1 MILRALEN
9 GVQIYTNIIMKYA
22 IATLLVLVL
31 ITISFLKGA
40 LTFEENM
47 TRDIE
52 VYLPE
57 GEESTDILIEVRK
70 DWATDII
77 IVYVETPN
85 ARNPDYF
92 SDSVV
97 DNITYVP
104 TLKEIALLERTID
117 PYGQNVDLEEHYQAD
132 RGEKDDIIFTLS
144 ISTLIKEFNS
154 TNARFIEA
162 SEGKIFGGLSIE
174 EADDDVVNETGT
186 YAIPDDQQRVD
197 QIFDGTSSALQNF
210 AIDTNDDGIIDTAV
224 ILFALRAQEE
234 NNDEVQEEKIAEI
247 QRHID
252 ERYCPSPD
260 DCTQMTQTG
269 LVVVL
274 HEVTARLY
282 DDLLTMLP
290 ISLGIIIGLM
300 LIFHRN
306 WLAIPVVLVPIFC
319 ALIWTLGIITVSG
332 VVLTPMIVAAGPILV
347 GIGVDYGLHVANRIV
362 EFKDEGN
369 KIPRATFL
377 ALMTT
382 GKATFLCA
390 VTDTIGFSALFISPI
405 APMRTVGLTMIIGVA
420 CAFFLTVS
428 MTPAMMKL
436 TNYSKHKSEG
446 WTSIAVLSTKQ
457 WKAILVVVLLTTTYS
472 IARISVMDQD
482 MKGDESA
489 PEDIDSI
496 KKLGEYSD
504 KFEAGQTGIL
514 LINGPEDRLKPA
526 AKDLDVLD
534 IMNWTQ
540 GEINNITIENR
551 NTEKLIN
558 VSAFSIVDFFKS
570 AHVSFVIEDLGGD
583 PVFEYDGS
591 FWDFLHD
598 DFFDSFFCVA
608 SSEVLSGIYDC
619 EQLRSDMIDVFYES
633 FTDEMRAMLLTDEYD
648 KALIYVSMP
657 YVNIDDTAVIVD
669 TIDEIA
675 YIRDRQM
682 HAQDAK
688 MSQLTG
694 GPPVTIAINE
704 GIQNTQF
711 DTIVLS
717 LILVLITLMVIFK
730 SPKFGFITFLPIF
743 LVILWYPATVD
754 AGGTNLNIFT
764 AMVGTIII
772 GIGIDNS
779 IQITERVREEGTTP
793 EGIQKAVENTGQSV
807 VEATFTTMGG
817 VFSGVIISLYRTQF
831 VGLRNFFGLIITL
844 VLFSLL
850 MAVFALPSFYHALHY
865 LKLKYAK
872 APFVLSILGM
882 INYLKSGLLLPLK
895 LIARLFS

>member
-1 MILRALEN
+1 
-9 GVQIYTNIIMKYA
+9 MKHA
-22 IATLLVLVL
+22 L
-31 ITISFLKGA
+31 ITILVLSLITITFLKAA

-57 GEESTDILIEVRK
+57 GEESTKVLLEVRE
-70 DWATDII
+70 DWATDLI
-77 IVYVETPN
+77 IVYIETPN
-85 ARNPDYF
+85 AKNPDYF
-92 SDSVV
+92 SDPIV

-104 TLKEIALLERTID
+104 TLKEIALLEETID
-117 PYGQNVDLEEHYQAD
+117 YYGQREDLARFQAD
-132 RGEKDDIIFTLS
+132 RGDIDGIIFTLS

-162 SEGKIFGGLSIE
+162 SEGKIFGGLSVE
-174 EADDDVVNETGT
+174 ENDDDAVNETGT
-186 YAIPDDQQRVD
+186 YAIPSDQERVD

-210 AIDTNDDGIIDTAV
+210 AIDTNNDGIIDTAV
-224 ILFALRAQEE
+224 ILFALKAQGDNNDEAQEE
-234 NNDEVQEEKIAEI
+234 MIAKI
-247 QRHID
+247 QQHID
-252 ERYCPSPD
+252 ERYCPDPD

-290 ISLGIIIGLM
+290 MSLGIVIGLM
-300 LIFHRN
+300 LLFHRN

-319 ALIWTLGIITVSG
+319 ALIWTLGIISLSG

-362 EFKDEGN
+362 EFKDEGR
-369 KIPRATFL
+369 KMPRATFL
-377 ALMTT
+377 ALLTT
-382 GKATFLCA
+382 GKATLLCA
-390 VTDTIGFSALFISPI
+390 ITDTIGFSALFISPI
-405 APMRTVGLTMIIGVA
+405 APMRTVGLTMIVGVA

-428 MTPAMMKL
+428 MTPAIMKI
-436 TNYSKHKSEG
+436 TDYSRHKSEG
-446 WTSIAVLSTKQ
+446 WISIAVFSTKQ
-457 WKAILVVVLLTTTYS
+457 WKAILVILLLTTTYS

-482 MKGDESA
+482 IKGNESA

-514 LINGPEDRLKPA
+514 LINGPEDRPKPA

-540 GEINNITIENR
+540 GEINNMSVSNR
-551 NTEKLIN
+551 NTGELIN

-570 AHVSFVIEDLGGD
+570 AHITFAIEDLNED
-583 PVFEYDGS
+583 PIFEYDGS
-591 FWDFLHD
+591 FWEFLHS
-598 DFFDSFFCVA
+598 DFFGEDYTWVDINPLYSR
-608 SSEVLSGIYDC
+608 E
-619 EQLRSDMIDVFYES
+619 ELRSDMIDVFYES

-657 YVNIDDTAVIVD
+657 YVNIDDTTTIVKE
-669 TIDEIA
+669 IDEIA
-675 YIRDRQM
+675 VIRDKQM
-682 HAQDAK
+682 HIQDAK
-688 MSQLTG
+688 MSTLTG
-694 GPPVTIAINE
+694 GPPVTIAINT

-711 DTIVLS
+711 DTIALS
-717 LILVLITLMVIFK
+717 LVLVLITMMIIFK

-779 IQITERVREEGTTP
+779 IQITERVREEGTHP
-793 EGIQKAVENTGQSV
+793 EGIQKAVQNTGQSV

-831 VGLRNFFGLIITL
+831 IGLRNFFGLIITL

-865 LKLKYAK
+865 LKQKYAERNWNIRTR
-872 APFVLSILGM
+872 F
-882 INYLKSGLLLPLK
+882 N
-895 LIARLFS
+895 

>member
-1 MILRALEN
+1 VIAKTLEN
-9 GVQIYTNIIMKYA
+9 GVQIYTNIILKNA
-22 IATLLVLVL
+22 IATIVVLSLVTVLLLQ
-31 ITISFLKGA
+31 SA
-40 LTFEENM
+40 LTFEQNM

-57 GEESTDILIEVRK
+57 GEESTEILIEVRQ
-70 DWATDII
+70 DWATDLI
-77 IVYVETPN
+77 IVYIETGN
-85 ARNPDYF
+85 AKDPSVFNDI
-92 SDSVV
+92 VV

-104 TLKEIALLERTID
+104 TLKEIALLETTID
-117 PYGQNVDLEEHYQAD
+117 KYGQSEDLETYQAD
-132 RGEKDDIIFTLS
+132 RGDKDGIIFTLS

-174 EADDDVVNETGT
+174 QNDDDTVNLTGT
-186 YAIPDDQQRVD
+186 YNIPDDQDRVD
-197 QIFDGTSSALQNF
+197 QIFDSTSSALQNF
-210 AIDTNDDGIIDTAV
+210 AIDTNDDQIIDTAV
-224 ILFALRAQEE
+224 ILFALKYQGE
-234 NNDEVQEEKIAEI
+234 NNDASQEEMILKIQE
-247 QRHID
+247 HID
-252 ERYCPSPD
+252 QRYNSRTD
-260 DCTQMTQTG
+260 MTQTG

-290 ISLGIIIGLM
+290 ISLGIVIAMM
-300 LIFHRN
+300 LFFHRN

-319 ALIWTLGIITVSG
+319 ALIWTLGIVNLSG

-369 KIPRATFL
+369 KMPRATFL
-377 ALMTT
+377 ALLTT

-405 APMRTVGLTMIIGVA
+405 APMRTVGFTMIVGVM

-428 MTPAMMKL
+428 MTPAIMKL
-436 TNYSKHKSEG
+436 TNYSRHKSEG
-446 WTSIAVLSTKQ
+446 WKSIAVLSTKQ
-457 WKAILVVVLLTTTYS
+457 WKVILLVLLLTTSYS
-472 IARISVMDQD
+472 IARIAVMDQD
-482 MKGDESA
+482 IKGSESA

-496 KKLGEYSD
+496 KKLSEYSE

-514 LINGPEDRLKPA
+514 LVNGPEDRLKPA

-534 IMNWTQ
+534 VMNWTQ
-540 GEINNITIENR
+540 GEINNLSITNR
-551 NTEKLIN
+551 NSNELIN

-570 AHVSFVIEDLGGD
+570 AHITIALDDLDGETQ
-583 PVFEYDGS
+583 FEFDGS
-591 FWDFLHD
+591 FWDFLHS
-598 DFFDSFFCVA
+598 DFFGDDYVWIDINPLYSR
-608 SSEVLSGIYDC
+608 

-657 YVNIDDTAVIVD
+657 YINIDDT
-669 TIDEIA
+669 TILVNEIDNIA
-675 YIRDRQM
+675 FLRDKQI
-682 HAQDAK
+682 HAHDAQ

-694 GPPVTIAINE
+694 GPPVSIAINE
-704 GIQNTQF
+704 GIQETQF
-711 DTIVLS
+711 DTIKLS
-717 LILVLITLMVIFK
+717 LLLVLITMIVIF
-730 SPKFGFITFLPIF
+730 SSVKFGVITFLPIL

-817 VFSGVIISLYRTQF
+817 VFSGVLISFFSSQF
-831 VGLRNFFGLIITL
+831 IGLRNFFALIITL

-850 MAVFALPSFYHALHY
+850 MAVFALPSFYHALHFT
-865 LKLKYAK
+865 LEKYK
-872 APFVLSILGM
+872 MSNWKIKNKF
-882 INYLKSGLLLPLK
+882 N
-895 LIARLFS
+895 

>member
-1 MILRALEN
+1 VIQKALEN
-9 GVQIYTNIIMKYA
+9 GVQIYTNIIMKHA
-22 IATLLVLVL
+22 L
-31 ITISFLKGA
+31 ITILVLSLITITFLKAA

-57 GEESTDILIEVRK
+57 GEESTKVLLEVRE
-70 DWATDII
+70 DWATDLI
-77 IVYVETPN
+77 IVYIETPN
-85 ARNPDYF
+85 AKNPDYF
-92 SDSVV
+92 SDPIV

-104 TLKEIALLERTID
+104 TLKEIALLEETID
-117 PYGQNVDLEEHYQAD
+117 YYGQREDLARFQAD
-132 RGEKDDIIFTLS
+132 RGDIDGIIFTLS

-162 SEGKIFGGLSIE
+162 SEGKIFGGLSVE
-174 EADDDVVNETGT
+174 ENDDDAVNETGT
-186 YAIPDDQQRVD
+186 YAIPSDQERVD

-210 AIDTNDDGIIDTAV
+210 AIDTNNDGIIDTAV
-224 ILFALRAQEE
+224 ILFALKAQGDNNDEAQEE
-234 NNDEVQEEKIAEI
+234 MIAKI
-247 QRHID
+247 QQHID
-252 ERYCPSPD
+252 ERYCPDPD

-290 ISLGIIIGLM
+290 MSLGIVIGLM
-300 LIFHRN
+300 LLFHRN

-319 ALIWTLGIITVSG
+319 ALIWTLGIISLSG

-362 EFKDEGN
+362 EFKDEGR
-369 KIPRATFL
+369 KMPRATFL
-377 ALMTT
+377 ALLTT
-382 GKATFLCA
+382 GKATLLCA
-390 VTDTIGFSALFISPI
+390 ITDTIGFSALFISPI
-405 APMRTVGLTMIIGVA
+405 APMRTVGLTMIVGVA

-428 MTPAMMKL
+428 MTPAIMKI
-436 TNYSKHKSEG
+436 TDYSRHKSEG
-446 WTSIAVLSTKQ
+446 WISIAVFSTKQ
-457 WKAILVVVLLTTTYS
+457 WKAILVVLLLTTTYS

-482 MKGDESA
+482 IKGNESA

-514 LINGPEDRLKPA
+514 LINGPEDRPKPA

-540 GEINNITIENR
+540 GEINNMSVSNR
-551 NTEKLIN
+551 NTGELIN

-570 AHVSFVIEDLGGD
+570 AHITFAIEDLNED
-583 PVFEYDGS
+583 PIFEYDGS
-591 FWDFLHD
+591 FWEFLHS
-598 DFFDSFFCVA
+598 DFFGEDYTWVDINPLYSR
-608 SSEVLSGIYDC
+608 E
-619 EQLRSDMIDVFYES
+619 ELRSDMIDVFYES

-657 YVNIDDTAVIVD
+657 YVNIDDTTTIVKE
-669 TIDEIA
+669 IDEIA
-675 YIRDRQM
+675 VIRDKQM
-682 HAQDAK
+682 HIQDAK
-688 MSQLTG
+688 MSTLTG
-694 GPPVTIAINE
+694 GPPVTIAINT

-711 DTIVLS
+711 DTIALS
-717 LILVLITLMVIFK
+717 LVLVLITMMIIFK

-779 IQITERVREEGTTP
+779 IQITERVREEGTHP
-793 EGIQKAVENTGQSV
+793 EGIQKAVQNTGQSV

-831 VGLRNFFGLIITL
+831 IGLRNFFGLIITL

-865 LKLKYAK
+865 LKQKYAERNWNIRTR
-872 APFVLSILGM
+872 F
-882 INYLKSGLLLPLK
+882 N
-895 LIARLFS
+895 

>member
-1 MILRALEN
+1 MKWPLLTIGILS
-9 GVQIYTNIIMKYA
+9 
-22 IATLLVLVL
+22 L
-31 ITISFLKGA
+31 ITILLLQA
-40 LTFEENM
+40 AITFEQNM

-57 GEESTDILIEVRK
+57 GEESTNILIEVRE
-70 DWATDII
+70 DWATDLI

-85 ARNPDYF
+85 AENPQFYKDP
-92 SDSVV
+92 VM

-117 PYGQNVDLEEHYQAD
+117 PYGQNVELENEWKAD

-162 SEGKIFGGLSIE
+162 SEGKIFGGLSVE
-174 EADDDVVNETGT
+174 ENDDDTVNETGT
-186 YAIPDDQQRVD
+186 YAIPDDQDRVD
-197 QIFDGTSSALQNF
+197 QIFSSTSSALQNF
-210 AIDTNDDGIIDTAV
+210 AIDTNNDGIIDTAV
-224 ILFALRAQEE
+224 ILFALKAADE
-234 NNDEVQEEKIAEI
+234 NNDEVQKEKIIEI
-247 QRHID
+247 QNHID
-252 ERYCPSPD
+252 QRANPKTE
-260 DCTQMTQTG
+260 MTQTG

-274 HEVTARLY
+274 HEVTDRLY
-282 DDLLTMLP
+282 EDLLTMLP
-290 ISLGIIIGLM
+290 MSLGIVLGLM
-300 LIFHRN
+300 IIFHRN

-319 ALIWTLGIITVSG
+319 ALIWTLGIVNLSG

-369 KIPRATFL
+369 KMPKATYL
-377 ALMTT
+377 ALLTT
-382 GKATFLCA
+382 GKATLLCA
-390 VTDTIGFSALFISPI
+390 ITDSIGFSALFISPI
-405 APMRTVGLTMIIGVA
+405 IPMRTVGFTMIIGVI
-420 CAFFLTVS
+420 CSFFLTVS
-428 MTPAMMKL
+428 MTPAIMKL
-436 TNYSKHKSEG
+436 TDYSRHKNEG
-446 WTSIAVLSTKQ
+446 WKKIAILSTKQ
-457 WKAILVVVLLTTTYS
+457 WKAILLVVLLTTAYS
-472 IARISVMDQD
+472 IARISVLDQD
-482 MKGDESA
+482 MRGDESA
-489 PEDIDSI
+489 PEDVDSI
-496 KKLGEYSD
+496 QKLSEYSE

-514 LINGPEDRLKPA
+514 LINNETEREKPA

-540 GEINNITIENR
+540 GEINNITIDNR
-551 NTEKLIN
+551 NTGKEIN

-570 AHVSFVIEDLGGD
+570 AHITIIIEDLEGD
-583 PVFEYDGS
+583 ALFEFDGS
-591 FWDFLHD
+591 FWDFLHS
-598 DFFDSFFCVA
+598 DFFGSDYAIIDVNPLYSR
-608 SSEVLSGIYDC
+608 EN
-619 EQLRSDMIDVFYES
+619 LRSDMIDVFYES
-633 FTDEMRAMLLTDEYD
+633 FTDEMRSMLLTDAYD

-657 YVNIDDTAVIVD
+657 YVNIDDTTIIVKD
-669 TIDEIA
+669 IDQIAEI
-675 YIRDRQM
+675 RNRQM
-682 HAQDAK
+682 SFENAQ

-704 GIQNTQF
+704 GIQETQF
-711 DTIVLS
+711 DTIKLS
-717 LILVLITLMVIFK
+717 LLLVLIAMICVFWSVK
-730 SPKFGFITFLPIF
+730 YGFITFLPIL

-779 IQITERVREEGTTP
+779 IQISERVREEGATP

-817 VFSGVIISLYRTQF
+817 VFSGVIISFYRTQF
-831 VGLRNFFGLIITL
+831 VGLRNFFALIITL

-865 LKLKYAK
+865 LQNKYAK
-872 APFVLSILGM
+872 RNWRIKTKF
-882 INYLKSGLLLPLK
+882 N
-895 LIARLFS
+895 

>member
-1 MILRALEN
+1 MTL
-9 GVQIYTNIIMKYA
+9 
-22 IATLLVLVL
+22 ATLSLV
-31 ITISFLKGA
+31 TILLLQPA
-40 LTFEENM
+40 MTFEQNM

-57 GEESTDILIEVRK
+57 GEESTNILIEVRE
-70 DWATDII
+70 DWATDLI
-77 IVYVETPN
+77 IVYIETPN
-85 ARNPDYF
+85 AENPQYYKDP
-92 SDSVV
+92 VM
-97 DNITYVP
+97 DNITYVS

-117 PYGQNVDLEEHYQAD
+117 PWGQNVDQENQWQAD

-162 SEGKIFGGLSIE
+162 SEGKIFGGLSVE
-174 EADDDVVNETGT
+174 DNDDDTVNETGT
-186 YAIPDDQQRVD
+186 YAIPDDQDRID
-197 QIFDGTSSALQNF
+197 QIFSSTSSSLQNF

-224 ILFALRAQEE
+224 ILFALKAADE
-234 NNDEVQEEKIAEI
+234 NNDDVQKQKIIEI
-247 QRHID
+247 QNHID
-252 ERYCPSPD
+252 QRATPKTE
-260 DCTQMTQTG
+260 MTQTG

-274 HEVTARLY
+274 HEVTDRLY

-290 ISLGIIIGLM
+290 MSLGIVLGLM
-300 LIFHRN
+300 IVFHRN

-319 ALIWTLGIITVSG
+319 ALIWTLGIVSLSP

-369 KIPRATFL
+369 KMPKATYL
-377 ALMTT
+377 ALLTT
-382 GKATFLCA
+382 GKATLLCA
-390 VTDTIGFSALFISPI
+390 ITDSIGFSALFISPI
-405 APMRTVGLTMIIGVA
+405 IPMRTVGFTMIIGVV
-420 CAFFLTVS
+420 CSFFLTVS
-428 MTPAMMKL
+428 MTPAIMKL
-436 TNYSKHKSEG
+436 TNYSRHKNEG
-446 WTSIAVLSTKQ
+446 WKKIAILSTKQ
-457 WKAILVVVLLTTTYS
+457 WKAILLVVLLTTAYS
-472 IARISVMDQD
+472 IARISVLDQN
-482 MKGDESA
+482 MRGDESA

-496 KKLGEYSD
+496 QKLGEYSE

-514 LINGPEDRLKPA
+514 LINNETEREKPA
-526 AKDLDVLD
+526 AKDLDILD

-551 NTEKLIN
+551 NTNKIIN

-570 AHVSFVIEDLGGD
+570 AHITIIIEDLEGD
-583 PVFEYDGS
+583 ALFEFDGS
-591 FWDFLHD
+591 FWDFLHS
-598 DFFDSFFCVA
+598 DFFGDDYALVDLNPLYSR
-608 SSEVLSGIYDC
+608 ED
-619 EQLRSDMIDVFYES
+619 LRSDMIDVFYDS

-648 KALIYVSMP
+648 KALIYISMP
-657 YVNIDDTAVIVD
+657 YVNIDDTTIVVND
-669 TIDEIA
+669 IDRIAEI
-675 YIRDRQM
+675 RNRQM
-682 HAQDAK
+682 SFENAQ

-704 GIQNTQF
+704 GIQETQF
-711 DTIVLS
+711 DTIKLS
-717 LILVLITLMVIFK
+717 LLLVLIALVFVFW
-730 SPKFGFITFLPIF
+730 SVKFGFITFLPIL

-779 IQITERVREEGTTP
+779 IQITERIREEGATP
-793 EGIQKAVENTGQSV
+793 EGIQRAVENTGQSV

-817 VFSGVIISLYRTQF
+817 VFSGVIISFYRTQF
-831 VGLRNFFGLIITL
+831 IGLRNFFALIITL

-865 LKLKYAK
+865 LQNKYAK
-872 APFVLSILGM
+872 RNWRIKTKF
-882 INYLKSGLLLPLK
+882 N
-895 LIARLFS
+895 

>member
-1 MILRALEN
+1 MITKALEN
-9 GVQIYTNIIMKYA
+9 GVQIYTNIILKNA
-22 IATLLVLVL
+22 FATIAVLSL
-31 ITISFLKGA
+31 ITVLLLQSA
-40 LTFEENM
+40 LTFEQNM

-57 GEESTDILIEVRK
+57 GEESTEILIEVRQ
-70 DWATDII
+70 DWATDLI
-77 IVYVETPN
+77 IVYVETGN
-85 ARNPDYF
+85 AKEPSIFNDI
-92 SDSVV
+92 VV

-104 TLKEIALLERTID
+104 TLKEIALLETTID
-117 PYGQNVDLEEHYQAD
+117 KYGQSEDLETYQAD
-132 RGEKDDIIFTLS
+132 RGDKDGIIFTLS

-162 SEGKIFGGLSIE
+162 TEGKIFGGLSIE
-174 EADDDVVNETGT
+174 QNDDDTVNQTGT
-186 YAIPDDQQRVD
+186 YNIPDDQDRVD
-197 QIFDGTSSALQNF
+197 QIYDSTSSALQNF
-210 AIDTNDDGIIDTAV
+210 AIDTNDDSIIDTAV
-224 ILFALRAQEE
+224 ILFALKYQGE
-234 NNDEVQEEKIAEI
+234 NNDASQEEMIAKIQE
-247 QRHID
+247 HID
-252 ERYCPSPD
+252 QRYNARSD
-260 DCTQMTQTG
+260 MTQTG

-290 ISLGIIIGLM
+290 ISLGIVIAMM
-300 LIFHRN
+300 LFFHRN

-319 ALIWTLGIITVSG
+319 ALIWTLGIVNLSG

-369 KIPRATFL
+369 KMPRATFL
-377 ALMTT
+377 ALLTT

-405 APMRTVGLTMIIGVA
+405 APMRTVGFTMIVGVM

-428 MTPAMMKL
+428 MTPAIMKL
-436 TNYSKHKSEG
+436 TNYSRHKSDG
-446 WTSIAVLSTKQ
+446 WKSIAVLSTKQ
-457 WKAILVVVLLTTTYS
+457 WKVILLVLLITTSYS
-472 IARISVMDQD
+472 IARIAVMDQD
-482 MKGDESA
+482 IKGSESA

-496 KKLGEYSD
+496 KKLSEYSE

-514 LINGPEDRLKPA
+514 LINGPQDRLKPA

-534 IMNWTQ
+534 VMNWTQ
-540 GEINNITIENR
+540 GEINNLSISNR
-551 NTEKLIN
+551 NTNDIIN

-570 AHVSFVIEDLGGD
+570 AHITIALDDLDGETI
-583 PVFEYDGS
+583 FEFDGS
-591 FWDFLHD
+591 FWDFLHSEFFGD
-598 DFFDSFFCVA
+598 DFVWVDINPLYSR
-608 SSEVLSGIYDC
+608 

-657 YVNIDDTAVIVD
+657 YINIDDT
-669 TIDEIA
+669 TILVNEIDNIA
-675 YIRDRQM
+675 FLRDKQM
-682 HAQDAK
+682 HSHDAQ

-694 GPPVTIAINE
+694 GPPVSIAINE
-704 GIQNTQF
+704 GIQETQF
-711 DTIVLS
+711 DTIKLS
-717 LILVLITLMVIFK
+717 LLLVVITMIIIF
-730 SPKFGFITFLPIF
+730 SSVKFGVITFLPIL

-817 VFSGVIISLYRTQF
+817 VFSGVLISFFSSQF
-831 VGLRNFFGLIITL
+831 IGLRNFFALIITL

-850 MAVFALPSFYHALHY
+850 MA
-865 LKLKYAK
+865 
-872 APFVLSILGM
+872 
-882 INYLKSGLLLPLK
+882 
-895 LIARLFS
+895 

>member
-1 MILRALEN
+1 MIQRALEN

-57 GEESTDILIEVRK
+57 GEESTDILIEVRE
-70 DWATDII
+70 DWATDLI

-92 SDSVV
+92 SDPVV

-104 TLKEIALLERTID
+104 TLKEIAFLERTID
-117 PYGQNVDLEEHYQAD
+117 PYGQNVDLENKYQAD
-132 RGEKDDIIFTLS
+132 RGGKDKIIFTLS

-174 EADDDVVNETGT
+174 QNDDDAVNETGT
-186 YAIPDDQQRVD
+186 YAIPNDQERVD
-197 QIFDGTSSALQNF
+197 QIFDETSSALQNF
-210 AIDTNDDGIIDTAV
+210 AIDTNNDGIIDTAV
-224 ILFALRAQEE
+224 ILFALKAFEE
-234 NNDEVQEEKIAEI
+234 NNDEIQEEMIAKIQQHINE
-247 QRHID
+247 RH
-252 ERYCPSPD
+252 CPNPD

-290 ISLGIIIGLM
+290 ISLGIVVGLI

-319 ALIWTLGIITVSG
+319 SLIWTLGIISISG

-405 APMRTVGLTMIIGVA
+405 APMRTVGLTMIVGVA
-420 CAFFLTVS
+420 CSFFLTVS
-428 MTPAMMKL
+428 MTPAIMKL
-436 TNYSKHKSEG
+436 TNYSRHKSEG
-446 WTSIAVLSTKQ
+446 WTSIAVFSTKQ
-457 WKAILVVVLLTTTYS
+457 WKAILVVVLLATTYS

-489 PEDIDSI
+489 PEDIESI

-514 LINGPEDRLKPA
+514 LINGPVDRPKPA

-551 NTEKLIN
+551 NTDNLIN

-570 AHVSFVIEDLGGD
+570 AHVSFVIEDLGGE
-583 PVFEYDGS
+583 PIFEYDGS
-591 FWDFLHD
+591 FWEFLHS
-598 DFFDSFFCVA
+598 DFFGEDYIWVDLNPVYSR
-608 SSEVLSGIYDC
+608 ED
-619 EQLRSDMIDVFYES
+619 LRSDMIDVFYES

-657 YVNIDDTAVIVD
+657 YVNIDDTTVIVD
-669 TIDEIA
+669 KIDEIA

-682 HAQDAK
+682 HTQDAM

-694 GPPVTIAINE
+694 GPPVTIAINK

-717 LILVLITLMVIFK
+717 LILVLITLVIIFK
-730 SPKFGFITFLPIF
+730 SPKFGTITFLPIL

-817 VFSGVIISLYRTQF
+817 VFAGVIISLYRTQF

-844 VLFSLL
+844 ILFSLL

-865 LKLKYAK
+865 LKQKYAERNWN
-872 APFVLSILGM
+872 I
-882 INYLKSGLLLPLK
+882 
-895 LIARLFS
+895 RTRFS

>member
-1 MILRALEN
+1 MIAKALEN
-9 GVQIYTNIIMKYA
+9 GVQIYTNIILKNA
-22 IATLLVLVL
+22 IATIVVLSLVTVLLLQ
-31 ITISFLKGA
+31 SA
-40 LTFEENM
+40 LTFEQNM

-57 GEESTDILIEVRK
+57 GEESTEILIEVRQ
-70 DWATDII
+70 DWATDLI
-77 IVYVETPN
+77 IVYIETGN
-85 ARNPDYF
+85 AKDPGVFNDI
-92 SDSVV
+92 VV

-104 TLKEIALLERTID
+104 TLKEIALLETTID
-117 PYGQNVDLEEHYQAD
+117 KYGQSEDLETYQAD
-132 RGEKDDIIFTLS
+132 RGDKDGIIFTLS

-174 EADDDVVNETGT
+174 QNDDDTVNLTGT
-186 YAIPDDQQRVD
+186 YNIPDDQDRVD
-197 QIFDGTSSALQNF
+197 QIFDSTSSALQNF
-210 AIDTNDDGIIDTAV
+210 AIDTNDDQIIDTAV
-224 ILFALRAQEE
+224 ILFALKYQGE
-234 NNDEVQEEKIAEI
+234 NNDASQEEMILKIQE
-247 QRHID
+247 HID
-252 ERYCPSPD
+252 QRYNSRTD
-260 DCTQMTQTG
+260 MTQTG

-290 ISLGIIIGLM
+290 ISLGIVIAMM
-300 LIFHRN
+300 LFFHRN

-319 ALIWTLGIITVSG
+319 ALIWTLGIVNLSG

-369 KIPRATFL
+369 KMPRATFL
-377 ALMTT
+377 ALLTT

-405 APMRTVGLTMIIGVA
+405 APMRTVGFTMIVGVM

-428 MTPAMMKL
+428 MTPAIMKL
-436 TNYSKHKSEG
+436 TNYSRHKSEG
-446 WTSIAVLSTKQ
+446 WKSIAVLSTKQ
-457 WKAILVVVLLTTTYS
+457 WKVILLVLLLTTSYS
-472 IARISVMDQD
+472 IARIAVMDQD
-482 MKGDESA
+482 IKGSESA

-496 KKLGEYSD
+496 KKLSEYSE

-514 LINGPEDRLKPA
+514 LVNGPEDRLKPA

-540 GEINNITIENR
+540 GEINNLSITNR
-551 NTEKLIN
+551 NSNELIN

-570 AHVSFVIEDLGGD
+570 AHITIALDDLDGETQ
-583 PVFEYDGS
+583 FEFDGS
-591 FWDFLHD
+591 FWDFLHS
-598 DFFDSFFCVA
+598 DFFGDDYVWIDINPLYSR
-608 SSEVLSGIYDC
+608 

-657 YVNIDDTAVIVD
+657 YINIDDT
-669 TIDEIA
+669 TILVNEIDNIA
-675 YIRDRQM
+675 FLRDKQI
-682 HAQDAK
+682 HAHDAQ

-694 GPPVTIAINE
+694 GPPVSIAINE
-704 GIQNTQF
+704 GIQETQF
-711 DTIVLS
+711 DTIKLS
-717 LILVLITLMVIFK
+717 LLLVLITMIVIF
-730 SPKFGFITFLPIF
+730 SSVKFGVITFLPIL

-817 VFSGVIISLYRTQF
+817 VFSGVLISFFSSQF
-831 VGLRNFFGLIITL
+831 IGLRNFFALIITL

-850 MAVFALPSFYHALHY
+850 MAVFALPSFYHALHFT
-865 LKLKYAK
+865 LEKYK
-872 APFVLSILGM
+872 MSNWKIKNKF
-882 INYLKSGLLLPLK
+882 N
-895 LIARLFS
+895 

>member
-1 MILRALEN
+1 MTL
-9 GVQIYTNIIMKYA
+9 
-22 IATLLVLVL
+22 ATLSLV
-31 ITISFLKGA
+31 TILLLQPA
-40 LTFEENM
+40 MTFEQNM

-57 GEESTDILIEVRK
+57 GEESTNILIEVRE
-70 DWATDII
+70 DWATDLI
-77 IVYVETPN
+77 IVYIETPN
-85 ARNPDYF
+85 AENPQYYKDP
-92 SDSVV
+92 VM
-97 DNITYVP
+97 DNITYVS

-117 PYGQNVDLEEHYQAD
+117 PWGQNVDQENQWQAD

-162 SEGKIFGGLSIE
+162 SEGKIFGGLSVE
-174 EADDDVVNETGT
+174 DNDDDTVNETGT
-186 YAIPDDQQRVD
+186 YAIPDDQDRID
-197 QIFDGTSSALQNF
+197 QIFSSTSSSLQNF

-224 ILFALRAQEE
+224 ILFALKAADE
-234 NNDEVQEEKIAEI
+234 NNDDVQKQKIIEI
-247 QRHID
+247 QNHID
-252 ERYCPSPD
+252 QRATPKTE
-260 DCTQMTQTG
+260 MTQTG

-274 HEVTARLY
+274 HEVTDRLY

-290 ISLGIIIGLM
+290 MSLGIVLSLM
-300 LIFHRN
+300 IVFHRN

-319 ALIWTLGIITVSG
+319 ALIWTLGIVSLSP

-369 KIPRATFL
+369 KMPKATYL
-377 ALMTT
+377 ALLTT
-382 GKATFLCA
+382 GKATLLCA
-390 VTDTIGFSALFISPI
+390 ITDSIGFSALFISPI
-405 APMRTVGLTMIIGVA
+405 IPMRTVGFTMIIGVI
-420 CAFFLTVS
+420 CSFFLTVS
-428 MTPAMMKL
+428 MTPAIMKL
-436 TNYSKHKSEG
+436 TNYSRHKNEG
-446 WTSIAVLSTKQ
+446 WKKIAILSTKQ
-457 WKAILVVVLLTTTYS
+457 WKAILLVVLLTTAYS
-472 IARISVMDQD
+472 IARISVLDQD
-482 MKGDESA
+482 MRGDESA

-496 KKLGEYSD
+496 QKLGEYSE

-514 LINGPEDRLKPA
+514 LINNETEREKPA
-526 AKDLDVLD
+526 AKDLDILD

-551 NTEKLIN
+551 NTNKIIN

-570 AHVSFVIEDLGGD
+570 AHITIIIEDLEGEAL
-583 PVFEYDGS
+583 FEFDGS
-591 FWDFLHD
+591 FWDFLHS
-598 DFFDSFFCVA
+598 DFFGDDYALVDLNPLYSR
-608 SSEVLSGIYDC
+608 ED
-619 EQLRSDMIDVFYES
+619 LRSDMIDVFYDS

-648 KALIYVSMP
+648 KALIYISMP
-657 YVNIDDTAVIVD
+657 YVNIDDTTIVVND
-669 TIDEIA
+669 IDRIAEI
-675 YIRDRQM
+675 RNRQM
-682 HAQDAK
+682 SFENAQ

-704 GIQNTQF
+704 GIQETQF
-711 DTIVLS
+711 DTIKLS
-717 LILVLITLMVIFK
+717 LLLVLIALVFVFW
-730 SPKFGFITFLPIF
+730 SVKFGFITFLPIL

-779 IQITERVREEGTTP
+779 IQITERVREEGATP
-793 EGIQKAVENTGQSV
+793 EGIQRAVENTGQSV

-817 VFSGVIISLYRTQF
+817 VFSGVIISFYRTQF
-831 VGLRNFFGLIITL
+831 IGLRNFFALIITL

-865 LKLKYAK
+865 LQNKYAK
-872 APFVLSILGM
+872 RNWRIKTKF
-882 INYLKSGLLLPLK
+882 N
-895 LIARLFS
+895 

>member
-1 MILRALEN
+1 MIQKALEN
-9 GVQIYTNIIMKYA
+9 GVQIYTNIIMRHA
-22 IATLLVLVL
+22 L
-31 ITISFLKGA
+31 ITILVLSLITITFLKAA

-57 GEESTDILIEVRK
+57 GEESTKVLLEVRE
-70 DWATDII
+70 DWATDLI

-85 ARNPDYF
+85 AKNPDYF
-92 SDSVV
+92 SDEVV

-104 TLKEIALLERTID
+104 TLKEIALLEETID
-117 PYGQNVDLEEHYQAD
+117 YYGQREDLATYKAD
-132 RGEKDDIIFTLS
+132 RGDIDGIIFTLS

-174 EADDDVVNETGT
+174 ESDDDAVNETGT
-186 YAIPDDQQRVD
+186 YQIPSDQDRVD
-197 QIFDGTSSALQNF
+197 QIFSSTSSALQNF
-210 AIDTNDDGIIDTAV
+210 AIDTNGDGIIDTAV
-224 ILFALRAQEE
+224 ILFALKAQGDNNDEAQEE
-234 NNDEVQEEKIAEI
+234 MIAKI
-247 QRHID
+247 QQHID
-252 ERYCPSPD
+252 ERYCPDPN
-260 DCTQMTQTG
+260 DCTDMTQTG

-290 ISLGIIIGLM
+290 MSLGIVIGLM
-300 LIFHRN
+300 LLFHRN

-319 ALIWTLGIITVSG
+319 SLIWTLGIIRLSG

-362 EFKDEGN
+362 EFKDEG
-369 KIPRATFL
+369 KKMPRATFL
-377 ALMTT
+377 ALLTT
-382 GKATFLCA
+382 GKATLLCA
-390 VTDTIGFSALFISPI
+390 ITDTIGFSALFISPI
-405 APMRTVGLTMIIGVA
+405 APMRTVGLTMIVGVA

-428 MTPAMMKL
+428 MTPAIMKI
-436 TNYSKHKSEG
+436 TNYSKHKSDG
-446 WTSIAVLSTKQ
+446 WKSIAVFSTKQ
-457 WKAILVVVLLTTTYS
+457 WKAILVILLLTTTYS

-482 MKGDESA
+482 IKGNESA

-514 LINGPEDRLKPA
+514 LINGPEDRPKPA

-540 GEINNITIENR
+540 GEINNISVSNR
-551 NTEKLIN
+551 NTGDLIN

-570 AHVSFVIEDLGGD
+570 AHINFAIEDLNGD
-583 PVFEYDGS
+583 AIFEFDGS
-591 FWDFLHD
+591 FWEFLHS
-598 DFFDSFFCVA
+598 DFFGDDYTWVDINPVYSR
-608 SSEVLSGIYDC
+608 E
-619 EQLRSDMIDVFYES
+619 ELRADMVDVFYES

-657 YVNIDDTAVIVD
+657 YVNIDDTTIIVKE
-669 TIDEIA
+669 IDEIA
-675 YIRDRQM
+675 VIRDKQM
-682 HAQDAK
+682 HIQDAK
-688 MSQLTG
+688 MSTLTG
-694 GPPVTIAINE
+694 GPPVTIAINT
-704 GIQNTQF
+704 GIQDTQF
-711 DTIVLS
+711 DTIALS
-717 LILVLITLMVIFK
+717 LVLVLITMIIIFK

-779 IQITERVREEGTTP
+779 IQITERVREEGTHP

-865 LKLKYAK
+865 LKQKYAERNWK
-872 APFVLSILGM
+872 IKTRF
-882 INYLKSGLLLPLK
+882 N
-895 LIARLFS
+895 

>member
-1 MILRALEN
+1 VIQRALEN

-57 GEESTDILIEVRK
+57 GEESTDILIEVRE
-70 DWATDII
+70 DWATDLI

-92 SDSVV
+92 SDPVV

-117 PYGQNVDLEEHYQAD
+117 PYGQNVDLENKYQAD
-132 RGEKDDIIFTLS
+132 RGEKDKIIFTLS

-174 EADDDVVNETGT
+174 QNDDDAVNETGT
-186 YAIPDDQQRVD
+186 YAIPNDQERVD

-210 AIDTNDDGIIDTAV
+210 AIDTNNDGIIDTAV
-224 ILFALRAQEE
+224 ILFALKAFEE
-234 NNDEVQEEKIAEI
+234 NNDEIQEEMIAKIQQHINE
-247 QRHID
+247 RH
-252 ERYCPSPD
+252 CPNPD

-290 ISLGIIIGLM
+290 ISLGIVVGLI

-319 ALIWTLGIITVSG
+319 SLIWTLGIISISG

-405 APMRTVGLTMIIGVA
+405 APMRTVGLTMIVGVA
-420 CAFFLTVS
+420 CSFFLTVS
-428 MTPAMMKL
+428 MTPAIMKL
-436 TNYSKHKSEG
+436 TNYSRHKSEG
-446 WTSIAVLSTKQ
+446 WTSIAVFSTKQ
-457 WKAILVVVLLTTTYS
+457 WKAILVVVLLATTYS

-489 PEDIDSI
+489 PEDIESI

-514 LINGPEDRLKPA
+514 LINGPVDRPKPA

-551 NTEKLIN
+551 NTDNLIN

-583 PVFEYDGS
+583 PIFEYDGS
-591 FWDFLHD
+591 FWEFLHS
-598 DFFDSFFCVA
+598 DFFGEDYTWVDLNPVYSR
-608 SSEVLSGIYDC
+608 ED
-619 EQLRSDMIDVFYES
+619 LRSDMIDVFYES

-657 YVNIDDTAVIVD
+657 YVNIDDTTVIVD
-669 TIDEIA
+669 KIDEIA

-682 HAQDAK
+682 HTQDAM

-694 GPPVTIAINE
+694 GPPVTIAINK

-717 LILVLITLMVIFK
+717 LILVLITLVIIFK
-730 SPKFGFITFLPIF
+730 SPKFGTITFLPIL

-817 VFSGVIISLYRTQF
+817 VFAGVLISLYRTQF

-844 VLFSLL
+844 ILFSLL

-865 LKLKYAK
+865 LKQKYAERNWN
-872 APFVLSILGM
+872 I
-882 INYLKSGLLLPLK
+882 
-895 LIARLFS
+895 RTRFS

>member
-1 MILRALEN
+1 MRHA
-9 GVQIYTNIIMKYA
+9 
-22 IATLLVLVL
+22 L
-31 ITISFLKGA
+31 ITILVLSLITITFLKAA

-57 GEESTDILIEVRK
+57 GEESTKVLLEVRE
-70 DWATDII
+70 DWATDLI

-85 ARNPDYF
+85 AKNPDYF
-92 SDSVV
+92 SDEVV

-104 TLKEIALLERTID
+104 TLKEIALLEETID
-117 PYGQNVDLEEHYQAD
+117 YYGQREDLATYKAD
-132 RGEKDDIIFTLS
+132 RGDIDGIIFTLS

-174 EADDDVVNETGT
+174 ESDDDAVNETGT
-186 YAIPDDQQRVD
+186 YQIPSDQDRVD
-197 QIFDGTSSALQNF
+197 QIFSSTSSALQNF
-210 AIDTNDDGIIDTAV
+210 AIDTNGDGIIDTAV
-224 ILFALRAQEE
+224 ILFALKAQGDNNDEAQEE
-234 NNDEVQEEKIAEI
+234 MIAKI
-247 QRHID
+247 QQHID
-252 ERYCPSPD
+252 ERYCPDPN
-260 DCTQMTQTG
+260 DCTDMTQTG

-290 ISLGIIIGLM
+290 MSLGIVIGLM
-300 LIFHRN
+300 LLFHRN

-319 ALIWTLGIITVSG
+319 SLIWTLGIIRLSG

-362 EFKDEGN
+362 EFKDEG
-369 KIPRATFL
+369 KKMPRATFL
-377 ALMTT
+377 ALLTT
-382 GKATFLCA
+382 GKATLLCA
-390 VTDTIGFSALFISPI
+390 ITDTIGFSALFISPI
-405 APMRTVGLTMIIGVA
+405 APMRTVGLTMIVGVA

-428 MTPAMMKL
+428 MTPAIMKI
-436 TNYSKHKSEG
+436 TNYSKHKSDG
-446 WTSIAVLSTKQ
+446 WKSIAVFSTKQ
-457 WKAILVVVLLTTTYS
+457 WKAILVILLLTTTYS

-482 MKGDESA
+482 IKGNESA

-514 LINGPEDRLKPA
+514 LINGPEDRPKPA

-540 GEINNITIENR
+540 GEINNISVSNR
-551 NTEKLIN
+551 NTGDLIN

-570 AHVSFVIEDLGGD
+570 AHINFAIEDLNGD
-583 PVFEYDGS
+583 AIFEFDGS
-591 FWDFLHD
+591 FWEFLHS
-598 DFFDSFFCVA
+598 DFFGDDYTWVDINPVYSR
-608 SSEVLSGIYDC
+608 E
-619 EQLRSDMIDVFYES
+619 ELRADMIDVFYES

-657 YVNIDDTAVIVD
+657 YVNIDDTTIIVKE
-669 TIDEIA
+669 IDEIA
-675 YIRDRQM
+675 VIRDKQM
-682 HAQDAK
+682 HIQDAK
-688 MSQLTG
+688 MSTLTG
-694 GPPVTIAINE
+694 GPPVTIAINT
-704 GIQNTQF
+704 GIQDTQF
-711 DTIVLS
+711 DTIALS
-717 LILVLITLMVIFK
+717 LVLVLITMIIIFK

-779 IQITERVREEGTTP
+779 IQITERVREEGTHP

-865 LKLKYAK
+865 LKQKYAERNWK
-872 APFVLSILGM
+872 IKTRF
-882 INYLKSGLLLPLK
+882 N
-895 LIARLFS
+895 

>member
-1 MILRALEN
+1 VIQRALEN

-92 SDSVV
+92 SDPVV

-117 PYGQNVDLEEHYQAD
+117 PYGQNVDLENKYQAD
-132 RGEKDDIIFTLS
+132 RGGKDKIIFTLS

-174 EADDDVVNETGT
+174 QNDDDAVNETGT
-186 YAIPDDQQRVD
+186 YAIPNDQERVD

-210 AIDTNDDGIIDTAV
+210 AIDTNNDGIIDTAV
-224 ILFALRAQEE
+224 ILFALKAFEE
-234 NNDEVQEEKIAEI
+234 NNDEIQEEMIAKI
-247 QRHID
+247 QQHID
-252 ERYCPSPD
+252 ERYCPNPD
-260 DCTQMTQTG
+260 DCTEMTQTG

-290 ISLGIIIGLM
+290 ISLGIVVGLI

-319 ALIWTLGIITVSG
+319 SLIWTLGIISISG

-405 APMRTVGLTMIIGVA
+405 APMRTVGLTMIVGVA
-420 CAFFLTVS
+420 CSFFLTVS
-428 MTPAMMKL
+428 MTPAIMKL
-436 TNYSKHKSEG
+436 TNYSRHKSEG
-446 WTSIAVLSTKQ
+446 WTSIAVFSTKQ

-489 PEDIDSI
+489 PEDIESI

-514 LINGPEDRLKPA
+514 LINGPVDRPKPA

-551 NTEKLIN
+551 NTDNLIN

-570 AHVSFVIEDLGGD
+570 AHVSFVIEDLGGE
-583 PVFEYDGS
+583 PIFEYDGS
-591 FWDFLHD
+591 FWEFLHS
-598 DFFDSFFCVA
+598 DFFGEDYTWVD
-608 SSEVLSGIYDC
+608 LNPIYSRED
-619 EQLRSDMIDVFYES
+619 LRSDMIDVFYES

-657 YVNIDDTAVIVD
+657 YVNIDDTTVIVD
-669 TIDEIA
+669 KIDEIA

-682 HAQDAK
+682 HTQDAM

-694 GPPVTIAINE
+694 GPPVTIAINK

-717 LILVLITLMVIFK
+717 LILVLITLVIIFK
-730 SPKFGFITFLPIF
+730 SPKFGTITFLPIL

-817 VFSGVIISLYRTQF
+817 VFAGVIISLYRTQF

-844 VLFSLL
+844 ILFSLL

-865 LKLKYAK
+865 LKQKYAERNWN
-872 APFVLSILGM
+872 I
-882 INYLKSGLLLPLK
+882 
-895 LIARLFS
+895 RTRFS

>member
-1 MILRALEN
+1 MIQRALEN

-57 GEESTDILIEVRK
+57 GEESTDILIEVRE
-70 DWATDII
+70 DWATDLI

-92 SDSVV
+92 SDPVV

-104 TLKEIALLERTID
+104 TLKEMALLERTID
-117 PYGQNVDLEEHYQAD
+117 PYGQNVDLENKYQAD
-132 RGEKDDIIFTLS
+132 RGGKDKIIFTLS

-174 EADDDVVNETGT
+174 QNDDDAVNETGT
-186 YAIPDDQQRVD
+186 YAIPNDQERVD

-210 AIDTNDDGIIDTAV
+210 AIDTNNDGIIDTAV
-224 ILFALRAQEE
+224 ILFALKAFEE
-234 NNDEVQEEKIAEI
+234 NNDEIQEEMIAKIQQHINE
-247 QRHID
+247 RH
-252 ERYCPSPD
+252 CPNPD

-290 ISLGIIIGLM
+290 ISLGIVVGLI

-306 WLAIPVVLVPIFC
+306 WMAIPVVLVPIFC
-319 ALIWTLGIITVSG
+319 SLIWTLGIISISG

-405 APMRTVGLTMIIGVA
+405 APMRTVGLTMIVGVA
-420 CAFFLTVS
+420 CSFFLTVS
-428 MTPAMMKL
+428 MTPAIMKL
-436 TNYSKHKSEG
+436 TNYSRHKSEG
-446 WTSIAVLSTKQ
+446 WTSIAVFSTKQ
-457 WKAILVVVLLTTTYS
+457 WKAILVVVLLATTYS

-489 PEDIDSI
+489 PEDIESI

-514 LINGPEDRLKPA
+514 LINGPVDRPKPA

-540 GEINNITIENR
+540 GEINNITIKNR
-551 NTEKLIN
+551 NTDNLIN

-583 PVFEYDGS
+583 PIFEYDGS
-591 FWDFLHD
+591 FWEFLHS
-598 DFFDSFFCVA
+598 DFFGEDYTWVD
-608 SSEVLSGIYDC
+608 LNPIYSRED
-619 EQLRSDMIDVFYES
+619 LRSDMIDVFYES

-657 YVNIDDTAVIVD
+657 YVNIDDTTVIVD
-669 TIDEIA
+669 KIDEIA

-682 HAQDAK
+682 HTQDAM

-694 GPPVTIAINE
+694 GPPVTIAINK

-717 LILVLITLMVIFK
+717 LILVLITLVIIFK
-730 SPKFGFITFLPIF
+730 SPKFGTITFLPIL

-817 VFSGVIISLYRTQF
+817 VFAGVIISLYRTQF

-844 VLFSLL
+844 ILFSLL

-865 LKLKYAK
+865 LKQKYAERNWN
-872 APFVLSILGM
+872 I
-882 INYLKSGLLLPLK
+882 
-895 LIARLFS
+895 RTRFS

>member
-1 MILRALEN
+1 MIQRALEN

-22 IATLLVLVL
+22 IASLLVLVL

-57 GEESTDILIEVRK
+57 GEESTDILIEVRE
-70 DWATDII
+70 DWATDLI

-92 SDSVV
+92 SDPVV

-117 PYGQNVDLEEHYQAD
+117 PYGQNVDLENKYQAD
-132 RGEKDDIIFTLS
+132 RGEKDKIIFTLS

-174 EADDDVVNETGT
+174 QNDDDAVNETGT
-186 YAIPDDQQRVD
+186 YAIPNDQERVD
-197 QIFDGTSSALQNF
+197 QIFDETSSALQNF
-210 AIDTNDDGIIDTAV
+210 AIDTNNDGIIDTAV
-224 ILFALRAQEE
+224 ILFALKAFEE
-234 NNDEVQEEKIAEI
+234 NNDEIQEEMIAKIQQHINE
-247 QRHID
+247 RH
-252 ERYCPSPD
+252 CPNPD

-290 ISLGIIIGLM
+290 ISLGIVVGLI

-319 ALIWTLGIITVSG
+319 SLIWTLGIISISG

-405 APMRTVGLTMIIGVA
+405 APMRTVGLTMIVGVA
-420 CAFFLTVS
+420 CSFFLTVS
-428 MTPAMMKL
+428 MTPAIMKL
-436 TNYSKHKSEG
+436 TNYSRHKSEG
-446 WTSIAVLSTKQ
+446 WTSIAVFSTKQ
-457 WKAILVVVLLTTTYS
+457 WKAILVVVLLATTYS

-489 PEDIDSI
+489 PEDIESI

-514 LINGPEDRLKPA
+514 LINGPVDRPKPA

-540 GEINNITIENR
+540 GEINNITIKNR
-551 NTEKLIN
+551 NTDNLIN
-558 VSAFSIVDFFKS
+558 VTAFSIVDFFKS
-570 AHVSFVIEDLGGD
+570 AHVNFVIEDLGGD
-583 PVFEYDGS
+583 PIFEYDGS
-591 FWDFLHD
+591 FWEFLHS
-598 DFFDSFFCVA
+598 DFFGEDYTWIDLNPVYNR
-608 SSEVLSGIYDC
+608 ED
-619 EQLRSDMIDVFYES
+619 LRSDMIDVFYES

-657 YVNIDDTAVIVD
+657 YVNIDDTTVIVD
-669 TIDEIA
+669 KIDEIA

-682 HAQDAK
+682 HTQDAM

-694 GPPVTIAINE
+694 GPPVTIAINK

-717 LILVLITLMVIFK
+717 LILVLITLVIIFK
-730 SPKFGFITFLPIF
+730 SPKFGTITFLPIL

-817 VFSGVIISLYRTQF
+817 VFAGVIISLYRTQF

-844 VLFSLL
+844 ILFSLL

-865 LKLKYAK
+865 LKQKYAERNWN
-872 APFVLSILGM
+872 I
-882 INYLKSGLLLPLK
+882 
-895 LIARLFS
+895 RTRFS

>member
-1 MILRALEN
+1 MITKTLEN
-9 GVQIYTNIIMKYA
+9 GVQIYTNIILKNA
-22 IATLLVLVL
+22 VATIAVLSLITLLLL
-31 ITISFLKGA
+31 QSA

-57 GEESTDILIEVRK
+57 GEESTEILIEVRQ
-70 DWATDII
+70 DWATDLI
-77 IVYVETPN
+77 IVYIETGNANDPN
-85 ARNPDYF
+85 VFNDI
-92 SDSVV
+92 VV

-104 TLKEIALLERTID
+104 TLKEIALLETTID
-117 PYGQNVDLEEHYQAD
+117 KYGQSEDLETYQAD
-132 RGEKDDIIFTLS
+132 RGDKDGIIFTLS

-162 SEGKIFGGLSIE
+162 TEGKIFGGLSIE
-174 EADDDVVNETGT
+174 QNDDDTVNLTGT
-186 YAIPDDQQRVD
+186 YNIPDDQDRVD
-197 QIFDGTSSALQNF
+197 QIYDSTSSALQNF
-210 AIDTNDDGIIDTAV
+210 AIDTNDDKIIDTAV
-224 ILFALRAQEE
+224 ILFALKYQGE
-234 NNDEVQEEKIAEI
+234 NNDASQEEMIAKIQE
-247 QRHID
+247 HID
-252 ERYCPSPD
+252 QRYNARTD
-260 DCTQMTQTG
+260 MTQTG

-290 ISLGIIIGLM
+290 ISLGIVIAMM
-300 LIFHRN
+300 LFFHRN

-319 ALIWTLGIITVSG
+319 ALIWTLGIVNLSG

-369 KIPRATFL
+369 KMPRATFL
-377 ALMTT
+377 ALLTT

-405 APMRTVGLTMIIGVA
+405 APMRTVGFTMIVGVM

-428 MTPAMMKL
+428 MTPAIMKL
-436 TNYSKHKSEG
+436 TNYSRHKSEG
-446 WTSIAVLSTKQ
+446 WKSIAVLSTKQ
-457 WKAILVVVLLTTTYS
+457 WKVILLVLLLTTSYS
-472 IARISVMDQD
+472 IARIAVMDQD
-482 MKGDESA
+482 IKGSESA

-496 KKLGEYSD
+496 KKLGEYSE

-514 LINGPEDRLKPA
+514 LVNGPEDRLKPA

-534 IMNWTQ
+534 VMNWTQ
-540 GEINNITIENR
+540 GEINNLSVTNR
-551 NTEKLIN
+551 NSNELIN

-570 AHVSFVIEDLGGD
+570 AHITIALEDLDGETQ
-583 PVFEYDGS
+583 FEFDGS
-591 FWDFLHD
+591 FWDFLHS
-598 DFFDSFFCVA
+598 DFFGDDYVWIDINPLYSR
-608 SSEVLSGIYDC
+608 

-657 YVNIDDTAVIVD
+657 YINIDDT
-669 TIDEIA
+669 TILVNEIDDIA
-675 YIRDRQM
+675 FLRDKQI
-682 HAQDAK
+682 HAHDAQ

-694 GPPVTIAINE
+694 GPPVSIAINE
-704 GIQNTQF
+704 GIQETQF
-711 DTIVLS
+711 DTIKLS
-717 LILVLITLMVIFK
+717 LLLVLITMIVIF
-730 SPKFGFITFLPIF
+730 SSVKFGVITFLPIL

-817 VFSGVIISLYRTQF
+817 VFSGVLISFFSSQF
-831 VGLRNFFGLIITL
+831 IGLRNFFALIITL

-865 LKLKYAK
+865 TIEKYK
-872 APFVLSILGM
+872 MSNWKIKKK
-882 INYLKSGLLLPLK
+882 IN
-895 LIARLFS
+895 